1 MVKKKLKIVA
11 TTWHV
16 MHWFDFFN
24 ALKDD
29 AHFFLID
36 NPAKEW
42 RREEYL
48 ASRPIPNNV
57 TFVPYYEKG
66 KYDFAI
72 LNVDQQCIN
81 PKLGKSQVV
90 MDLNAEI
97 QDIPKIFINHATPV
111 YPEFVSE
118 PDMTKEQE
126 EEIVRNKIKQIV
138 GDNLMVVNSYKAVE
152 EWGSQF
158 RNVVPIWHGIS
169 ADEWFPLPKEPRVAT
184 AVSAGGCDEYYN
196 RMIMNKV
203 STDLPIQNGHI
214 LWWAKRNTS
223 KLFRMGDTFT
233 KRENYQKFLGKSLLY
248 LDLTYR
254 TPMNRG
260 RTEAMLSGCC
270 VVQIEGAHDLEKFAV
285 HNENMIIVPNN
296 MEIILTTLNVLL
308 ESEYE
313 KCVEI
318 GKNARKTAMKLFNRE
333 QYRKSWLDLINNK
346 ILTK

>member
-1 MVKKKLKIVA
+1 MVKDKLKIVA
-11 TTWHV
+11 TCWHI
-16 MHWFDFFN
+16 MHYWDMFN
-24 ALKDD
+24 ALKND
-29 AHFFLID
+29 ADFFLIT

-48 ASRPIPNNV
+48 ASRPIPDNV

-81 PKLGKSQVV
+81 PKLGKSQVIS
-90 MDLNAEI
+90 DLNAEI

-111 YPEFVSE
+111 YPEFVLE
-118 PDMTKEQE
+118 PEMTKEQG
-126 EEIVRNKIKQIV
+126 EEIVRNKIKQII
-138 GDNLMVVNSYKAVE
+138 GDNLMVVNSYEAVK
-152 EWGSQF
+152 EWGDKF
-158 RNVVPIWHGIS
+158 KNVVPIWHGIS
-169 ADEWFPLPKEPRVAT
+169 EDEWKPLPKEPRIAT
-184 AVSAGGCDEYYN
+184 AVSPGGCDEYYN
-196 RMIMNKV
+196 RMMMNRV
-203 STDLPIQNGHI
+203 AQELPTQNGHI
-214 LWWAKRNTS
+214 LWWAKKNTS

-233 KRENYQKFLGKSLLY
+233 KRENYQKFLGQSLLY

-270 VVQIEGAHDLEKFAV
+270 VVQIEGAHDLDRFAK

-296 MEIILTTLNVLL
+296 MEVILNTINVLL

-318 GKNARKTAMKLFNRE
+318 GKNARKTAKELFNRK
-333 QYRKSWLDLINNK
+333 QYRESWLQLINTK
-346 ILTK
+346 ILKK

>member
-1 MVKKKLKIVA
+1 MKNKLKIVA
-11 TTWHV
+11 TCWHI
-16 MHWFDFFN
+16 MHYWDLFN

-29 AHFFLID
+29 AHFYLID

-48 ASRPIPNNV
+48 ASRGIPDNV

-81 PKLGKSQVV
+81 PKLGKSMVV
-90 MDLNAEI
+90 KELDAEI

-118 PDMTKEQE
+118 PDMTKKE
-126 EEIVRNKIKQIV
+126 EEQIVIDKIKEIV
-138 GDNLMVVNSYKAVE
+138 KDNVMVVNSYKAKE
-152 EWGSQF
+152 EWGWG
-158 RNVVPIWHGIS
+158 NPIWHGIN
-169 ADEWFPLPKEPRVAT
+169 ADEWKPLPKEPRVAT

-196 RMIMNKV
+196 RMMMNRV
-203 STDLPIQNGHI
+203 AQELPTQNGHI
-214 LWWAKRNTS
+214 LWWAKKNTS

-233 KRENYQKFLGKSLLY
+233 KQENYQKFLGQSLLY
-248 LDLTYR
+248 FDGTFR

-270 VVQIEGAHDLEKFAV
+270 VVQVEGAHDLDKFAV
-285 HNENMIIVPNN
+285 HNENMIIVPNDL
-296 MEIILTTLNVLL
+296 EKILFTLNDLL
-308 ESEYE
+308 ENHYE
-313 KCVEI
+313 KCVQI
-318 GKNARKTAMKLFNRE
+318 GKNARETAIKHFNYDN
-333 QYRKSWLDLINNK
+333 YRKNWLKLINEK
-346 ILTK
+346 ILTKN